1 MIEAFSNLAAAFGLS
16 TASGLNAYLPCLA
29 VALTARYTN
38 LPALNRPWDVLTSP
52 WAIGVLAVL
61 LLIEMTVDKIPAVD
75 TVNDVIQTVGR
86 PAAGA
91 IVFAASSGAFGEL
104 NPVLAFI
111 AGLIL
116 AGGVHAA
123 KTASR
128 PLVTAATGGMG
139 NWLVSFLEDIV
150 AFITAV
156 MSILLPLLMLILIV
170 GGLILFAW
178 RWSAR
183 RQQHPKGAKP

>member
-1 MIEAFSNLAAAFGLS
+1 MIETFSNLAAAFGLS
-16 TASGLNAYLPCLA
+16 TASGLNAYLPLLL
-29 VALTARYTN
+29 VALAARYTD
-38 LPALNRPWDVLTSP
+38 LVTLNKPWDVLTNP

-91 IVFAASSGAFGEL
+91 IVFAASSGVFGEL
-104 NPVLAFI
+104 NPVPAFI
-111 AGLIL
+111 AGLLL

-123 KTASR
+123 KTAAR
-128 PLVTAATGGMG
+128 PVVTATTGGMG

-150 AFITAV
+150 AFITA
-156 MSILLPLLMLILIV
+156 MLSILLPLLMLVLMV

-183 RQQHPKGAKP
+183 RRQRAGYA